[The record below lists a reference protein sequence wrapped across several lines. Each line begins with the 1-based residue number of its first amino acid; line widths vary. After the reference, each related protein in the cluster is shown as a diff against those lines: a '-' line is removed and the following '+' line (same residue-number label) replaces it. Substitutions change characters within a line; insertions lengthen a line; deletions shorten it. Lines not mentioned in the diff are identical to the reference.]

1 MSFKVT
7 DKNNIPKLLK
17 VLDDLE
23 SHKIEIGI
31 FGEDNLRYED
41 GATVLLIATVNEFGC
56 KIDVT
61 PKMRAY
67 LHRQGLHLKASTKQI
82 TIPERSFIRSGFDEQ
97 KERYEERAA
106 KLLESVLH
114 LALSVAVFFDV
125 LGEYVVGQLQ
135 EYLTDIDDP
144 ENHPFTA
151 AQKKSTNPLIDT
163 GRMREAITYRVVKA

>member
-1 MSFKVT
+1 MKYKMT
-7 DKNNIPKLLK
+7 DKNNIPKLLQ

-23 SHKIEIGI
+23 SNKIEIGI
-31 FGEDNLRYED
+31 FGSDDSTILM
-41 GATVLLIATVNEFGC
+41 IATVNEFGC

-67 LHRQGLHLKASTKQI
+67 LHSQGLHLKDSTQQI

-97 KERYEERAA
+97 KDRYEERAA
-106 KLLESVLH
+106 KLLDKVLH
-114 LALSVAVFFDV
+114 LSMSVDLFFEV

-135 EYLTDIDDP
+135 EYLTDLDDP

-151 AQKKSTNPLIDT
+151 AQKKSTNPLISS
-163 GRMREAITYRVVKA
+163 GRMRQAITHRVVKN